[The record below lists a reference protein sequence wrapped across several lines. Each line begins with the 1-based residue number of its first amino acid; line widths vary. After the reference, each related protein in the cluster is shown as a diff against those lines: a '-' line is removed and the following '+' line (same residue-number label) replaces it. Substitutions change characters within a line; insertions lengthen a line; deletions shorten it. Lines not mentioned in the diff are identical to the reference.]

1 MATSCSHYFL
11 ETIRAAE
18 RSGVDSTAL
27 LEYVGL
33 RQEHI
38 VDPNWRGRS
47 ELLATMVRRVWTIT
61 NDEFMGFMERPAKF
75 GTLAMMCECIIG
87 EPCLEAAFLKGI
99 HFYNLFTDDISMRL
113 DLGVENAVFHVVF
126 RRPELDSEH
135 YFLEFWLSIWYRL
148 IGWLGGVSAPLLLV
162 TFPYPR
168 PDRYFEEFKYMFP
181 CEHKFNASRATMVF
195 DRRHLG
201 SPIVRTKE
209 ELGPFL
215 SDAPLGFMSTP
226 RDVINYTR
234 KVRSYL
240 LKDRTLPL
248 KFPELNEVA
257 RHFNMG
263 VQTLRRKLKYEST
276 SYRAIIENIRRDIA
290 IEKLLSSS
298 TTVSAISDLLGYS
311 ETRAFTR
318 AFREWTKMSPLGY
331 KRHFQAQFGGATSV
345 SAVVRS
351 GTLDKNSRL
360 RGKDDTGR
368 KVRARVR
375 ARGRKVDEPTGK

>member
-1 MATSCSHYFL
+1 MATSCAHYFL
-11 ETIRAAE
+11 ETMRAAE
-18 RSGVDSTAL
+18 RSGMDSTAL
-27 LEYVGL
+27 MEYVGL
-33 RQEHI
+33 RREHI
-38 VDPNWRGRS
+38 MDRNWRGRS
-47 ELLATMVRRVWTIT
+47 ELLAMMVRRVWTVT

-75 GTLAMMCECIIG
+75 GTFAMMCECIIG
-87 EPCLEAAFLKGI
+87 EPSLEAAFIKGI

-135 YFLEFWLSIWYRL
+135 YFIEFWLSIWYRL
-148 IGWLGGVSAPLLLV
+148 IGWLGGVTAPLLLV

-168 PDRYFEEFKYMFP
+168 PDRYVEEFKYMFP

-209 ELGPFL
+209 ELWPFL
-215 SDAPLGFMSTP
+215 SVAPLGFMSTP

-234 KVRSYL
+234 KVRSYV
-240 LKDRTLPL
+240 LKDRTFPL
-248 KFPELNEVA
+248 KFPELGEVA

-263 VQTLRRKLKYEST
+263 VQTLRRKLKFEST

-290 IEKLLSSS
+290 IEKLLNSAA
-298 TTVSAISDLLGYS
+298 TVSTISDLLGYS

-318 AFREWTKMSPLGY
+318 AFREWTKMSPLEY
-331 KRHFQAQFGGATSV
+331 RRHFQDQFGRTTSV
-345 SAVVRS
+345 PAVVS
-351 GTLDKNSRL
+351 PGASDKNTCL
-360 RGKDDTGR
+360 RGKNEAGK
-368 KVRARVR
+368 KVHARVR
-375 ARGRKVDEPTGK
+375 ARGRKVDGPTGK